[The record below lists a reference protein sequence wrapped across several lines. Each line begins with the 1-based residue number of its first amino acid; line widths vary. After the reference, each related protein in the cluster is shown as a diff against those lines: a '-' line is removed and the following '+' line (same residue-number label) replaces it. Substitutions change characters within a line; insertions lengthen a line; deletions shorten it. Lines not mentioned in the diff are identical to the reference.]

1 MDRRR
6 IQVSVDGRTAVFGPG
21 LPEIVVGRQAGCFIR
36 PDGAGVGERHLVL
49 RHSDDG
55 WTLEALDAQRV
66 YHEGRLVERLK
77 VDRALRLHLGALGA
91 GADLELKPGEDD
103 AGRFQ
108 TADFGTVAKAAR
120 ARAGRRHPIEADT
133 TRIGRDP
140 DSDLVVDDLLVS
152 RRHAELLRRADG
164 TFEVVDLDSYN
175 GTYVNGHRVDR
186 VVLQEHDVV
195 MVGSHS
201 YRLTSGWLE
210 AEVDMGEIAFAASSL
225 TVRLPS
231 GQLLVDSVEFSLDA
245 RTMLGIVGPSGAG
258 KSTLVKALA
267 GLVVATEGDVLYDHA
282 SLYASYEALRRRIGY
297 VPQDDIVH
305 TELTVRRALEY
316 AADLRFPPDVDRA
329 ERLRRV
335 DEVMAELD
343 LSHRGSVRIASLSG
357 GQRKR
362 VNVALEL
369 LTKPSL
375 LFLDE
380 ATSGLDPHFERSLME
395 VCRQLADGGRTV
407 IVVTHTM
414 QSLRLCDRLLI
425 LARDGQM
432 AYFGPPQL
440 AAAYFDRVDLA
451 DVFRTLA
458 DEQETSWKERFR
470 EHEYF
475 EQYVEREATSPERD
489 ETEQAESADLRAP
502 SVGRGWWRQ
511 YTTLSARYAAV
522 LTADRRNLALM
533 LLQAPLLGLLMLA
546 ALPAH
551 QLSPAPPSEFRLI
564 SQGSLVLLVI
574 VLGTTWLGM
583 SNAIREIAKE
593 LPIYRRERVAGLSRT
608 AYVASKMTV
617 LGVVTVVQA
626 AVLVAIATSRQGATG
641 DGALIG
647 WPLGELIVVSALA
660 GVAAMAIGLFIS
672 AVARTTDRAV
682 TVLPIVLVLLLVLA
696 LGAVFPQIGK
706 RPVLNQLGYL
716 GTTQWGFAGM
726 ASTVDLNDLQAVT
739 GVLTRVDSIKVDDP
753 APLFRAVH
761 KGDRGDP
768 RWDHDPSAWLT
779 ACAAL
784 LGLALAAAVATSLA
798 LRRDEAGRRVG

>member
-21 LPEIVVGRQAGCFIR
+21 LPEIVVGTERSCFIR
-36 PDGAGVGERHLVL
+36 PEGMGVGGRHLVL
-49 RHSDDG
+49 RHGEDG
-55 WTLEALDAQRV
+55 WTLEALEAQRV

-77 VDRALRLHLGALGA
+77 VDRALRLHLGTLGA
-91 GADLELKPGEDD
+91 GADLEVKPGEDE

-108 TADFGTVAKAAR
+108 TEDFGTIAR
-120 ARAGRRHPIEADT
+120 AAPARHARRHLIEVDVM
-133 TRIGRDP
+133 RVGRDP

-152 RRHAELLRRADG
+152 RRHAELRRRGDG
-164 TFEVVDLDSYN
+164 SIEVIDLDSHN
-175 GTYVNGHRVDR
+175 GTFVNGHPVDR
-186 VVLQEHDVV
+186 TVLQQHDVF

-201 YRLTSGWLE
+201 FRLAGDWLE
-210 AEVDMGEIAFAASSL
+210 EEVDTGEIVFAASGL
-225 TVRLPS
+225 TVRLPD
-231 GQLLVDSVEFSLDA
+231 GQLLVDGVDFSLDA
-245 RTMLGIVGPSGAG
+245 RTMLGIVGPSGSG

-267 GLVVATEGDVLYDHA
+267 GLVLATEGDVLYDHQ
-282 SLYASYEALRRRIGY
+282 SLYVSYEALRRRIGY

-305 TELTVRRALEY
+305 TNLTVRKALEY
-316 AADLRFPPDVDRA
+316 AADLRFPPDV
-329 ERLRRV
+329 ERSERMRRV
-335 DEVMAELD
+335 DQVISELD
-343 LSHRGSVRIASLSG
+343 LSHRESARIASLSG

-395 VCRQLADGGRTV
+395 LCRQLADGGRTV

-440 AAAYFDRVDLA
+440 AAAYFDRADLA

-458 DEQETSWKERFR
+458 DGQETSWQERFR
-470 EHEYF
+470 EHEYY
-475 EQYVEREATSPERD
+475 EQYVQREADGRKE
-489 ETEQAESADLRAP
+489 AEATAEYKAP
-502 SVGRGWWRQ
+502 HVRRGWWRQ
-511 YTTLSARYAAV
+511 FTTLSSRYAAV

-546 ALPAH
+546 ALPGD
-551 QLSPAPPSEFRLI
+551 QLSPAEPSEFRLI
-564 SQGSLVLLVI
+564 SQASLVLLVI
-574 VLGTTWLGM
+574 ILGATWLGM
-583 SNAIREIAKE
+583 SNAIREISKE
-593 LPIYRRERVAGLSRT
+593 LPIYRRERVAGLSRS
-608 AYVASKMTV
+608 AYIASKVSV
-617 LGVVTVVQA
+617 LGAVTIVQSV
-626 AVLVAIATSRQGATG
+626 VLVAIATSRQGLSG

-647 WPLGELIVVSALA
+647 WPLAELMVVAALA
-660 GVAAMAIGLFIS
+660 GLAAMAFGLFIS
-672 AVARTTDRAV
+672 AAAGTTDRAV
-682 TVLPIVLVLLLVLA
+682 TVLPIALVLLLVLA
-696 LGAVFPQIGK
+696 LGAVFPQIGE

-716 GTTQWGFAGM
+716 GSTQWGFAGM
-726 ASTVDLNDLQAVT
+726 ASTTDLNDLQAVT
-739 GVLTRVDSIKVDDP
+739 GVLTRVDTVKVDDP

-768 RWDHDPSAWLT
+768 RWDHDSGAWLT
-779 ACAAL
+779 AGGAL
-784 LGLALAAAVATSLA
+784 LGLTLAAAFATGLA
-798 LRRDEAGRRVG
+798 LRRDEMGRRLR

>member
-1 MDRRR
+1 MDLRR

-21 LPEIVVGRQAGCFIR
+21 LPEIVVGTEPGCFIR
-36 PDGAGVGERHLVL
+36 PEGAGVGDRHLVL
-49 RHSDDG
+49 RHGEDG

-66 YHEGRLVERLK
+66 YHEGRLVEQLK

-91 GADLELKPGEDD
+91 GADLEVKPGEDD

-108 TADFGTVAKAAR
+108 TADFGTVARAAR
-120 ARAGRRHPIEADT
+120 ARASRRYAIEVDIM
-133 TRIGRDP
+133 RVGRDP

-152 RRHAELLRRADG
+152 RRHAELLRRPDG
-164 TFEVVDLDSYN
+164 SIEVLDLDSYN

-186 VVLQEHDVV
+186 IVLQDHDVF

-201 YRLTSGWLE
+201 FRLVGGWLE
-210 AEVDMGEIAFAASSL
+210 EEVDTGEIAFAASGL
-225 TVRLPS
+225 TVRLPT
-231 GQLLVDSVEFSLDA
+231 GQLLVDDVEFSLDA

-258 KSTLVKALA
+258 KSTLVKALS

-305 TELTVRRALEY
+305 KELTVRRALEY
-316 AADLRFPPDVDRA
+316 AADLRFPPDV
-329 ERLRRV
+329 ERSERMRRV
-335 DEVMAELD
+335 DQVIDELD
-343 LSHRGSVRIASLSG
+343 LSHRESVRIGSLSG

-369 LTKPSL
+369 LAKPSL
-375 LFLDE
+375 LFMDE

-407 IVVTHTM
+407 VVVTHTM

-440 AAAYFDRVDLA
+440 AAAYFDRADLA

-458 DEQETSWKERFR
+458 DGRETSWKERFR
-470 EHEYF
+470 EHEYY
-475 EQYVEREATSPERD
+475 EQYVQRGAAPEERE
-489 ETEQAESADLRAP
+489 ETEEFRVP
-502 SVGRGWWRQ
+502 HVRRGWWRQ
-511 YTTLSARYAAV
+511 FTTLSRRYAAV

-546 ALPAH
+546 ALPSH

-564 SQGSLVLLVI
+564 SQASLVLLVI

-583 SNAIREIAKE
+583 SNAIREISKE
-593 LPIYRRERVAGLSRT
+593 LPIYRRERVTGLSRS
-608 AYVASKMTV
+608 AYIASKVGV
-617 LGVVTVVQA
+617 LGAVTIVQSV
-626 AVLVAIATSRQGATG
+626 VLVAIATSRQGVSG
-641 DGALIG
+641 DGALTG
-647 WPLGELIVVSALA
+647 WPLGELIVVSSLA
-660 GVAAMAIGLFIS
+660 GLAAMGVGLFIS
-672 AVARTTDRAV
+672 AAAGSTDRAV

-696 LGAVFPQIGK
+696 LGAVFPQIGE

-716 GTTQWGFAGM
+716 GSTQWGFAGM

-739 GVLTRVDSIKVDDP
+739 GVLTRVDSVKVDNP
-753 APLFRAVH
+753 APLFRAIH

-768 RWDHDPSAWLT
+768 RWDDDPGAWLT
-779 ACAAL
+779 ACGAL
-784 LGLALAAAVATSLA
+784 LGLTLAAAFATGLA
-798 LRRDEAGRRVG
+798 LRRDEAGRRLR

>member
-1 MDRRR
+1 M
-6 IQVSVDGRTAVFGPG
+6 
-21 LPEIVVGRQAGCFIR
+21 
-36 PDGAGVGERHLVL
+36 
-49 RHSDDG
+49 
-55 WTLEALDAQRV
+55 RV
-66 YHEGRLVERLK
+66 
-77 VDRALRLHLGALGA
+77 
-91 GADLELKPGEDD
+91 
-103 AGRFQ
+103 
-108 TADFGTVAKAAR
+108 
-120 ARAGRRHPIEADT
+120 
-133 TRIGRDP
+133 GRDP

-152 RRHAELLRRADG
+152 RRHAELRRRADG
-164 TFEVVDLDSYN
+164 TVEVIDLDSHN
-175 GTYVNGHRVDR
+175 GTFVNGHPVDR
-186 VVLQEHDVV
+186 AVLQEHDVF

-201 YRLTSGWLE
+201 FRLIGNWLE
-210 AEVDMGEIAFAASSL
+210 EEVDTGEIAFAASEL

-231 GQLLVDSVEFSLDA
+231 GQLLVDHVEFSLDA

-305 TELTVRRALEY
+305 GELTVRRALEY

-329 ERLRRV
+329 ERLHRV
-335 DEVMAELD
+335 DEVMRELD
-343 LSHRGSVRIASLSG
+343 LAHREDVQISSLSG

-395 VCRQLADGGRTV
+395 LCRQLADGGRTI

-440 AAAYFDRVDLA
+440 AAAYFDRADLA

-458 DEQETSWKERFR
+458 DGQETSWKDRFR
-470 EHEYF
+470 EHEYY
-475 EQYVEREATSPERD
+475 EQYVQREAAPEEDD
-489 ETEQAESADLRAP
+489 EDSGEFRVP
-502 SVGRGWWRQ
+502 HVRRGWWRQ
-511 YTTLSARYAAV
+511 FSTLSLRYASV

-551 QLSPAPPSEFRLI
+551 QLTPAPPSEFRLI
-564 SQGSLVLLVI
+564 SQASLVLLVI
-574 VLGTTWLGM
+574 VLGVTWLGM

-593 LPIYRRERVAGLSRT
+593 LPIYRRERVAGLSLS
-608 AYVASKMTV
+608 AYVSSKVAV
-617 LGVVTVVQA
+617 LGVVTIVQA
-626 AVLVAIATSRQGATG
+626 VVLVAIATSRQGISG
-641 DGALIG
+641 DGSLIG
-647 WPLGELIVVSALA
+647 WPLGELMIVSALA
-660 GVAAMAIGLFIS
+660 GLAAMAVGLFIS
-672 AVARTTDRAV
+672 AAAGTTDRAI

-696 LGAVFPQIGK
+696 LGAVFPQIGE

-716 GTTQWGFAGM
+716 GSTQWGFAGM
-726 ASTVDLNDLQAVT
+726 ASTTDLNDLQAVT
-739 GVLTRVDSIKVDDP
+739 GVLTRVDSIAVDDP

-761 KGDRGDP
+761 QGDRGDP
-768 RWDHDPSAWLT
+768 RWDHDSGTWLT
-779 ACAAL
+779 ACGAL
-784 LGLALAAAVATSLA
+784 LGLMLVAALATDLA
-798 LRRDEAGRRVG
+798 LRREEASRRLR

>member
-1 MDRRR
+1 
-6 IQVSVDGRTAVFGPG
+6 
-21 LPEIVVGRQAGCFIR
+21 
-36 PDGAGVGERHLVL
+36 
-49 RHSDDG
+49 
-55 WTLEALDAQRV
+55 
-66 YHEGRLVERLK
+66 
-77 VDRALRLHLGALGA
+77 
-91 GADLELKPGEDD
+91 
-103 AGRFQ
+103 
-108 TADFGTVAKAAR
+108 
-120 ARAGRRHPIEADT
+120 
-133 TRIGRDP
+133 
-140 DSDLVVDDLLVS
+140 
-152 RRHAELLRRADG
+152 
-164 TFEVVDLDSYN
+164 
-175 GTYVNGHRVDR
+175 
-186 VVLQEHDVV
+186 
-195 MVGSHS
+195 
-201 YRLTSGWLE
+201 
-210 AEVDMGEIAFAASSL
+210 
-225 TVRLPS
+225 
-231 GQLLVDSVEFSLDA
+231 
-245 RTMLGIVGPSGAG
+245 
-258 KSTLVKALA
+258 
-267 GLVVATEGDVLYDHA
+267 
-282 SLYASYEALRRRIGY
+282 
-297 VPQDDIVH
+297 
-305 TELTVRRALEY
+305 
-316 AADLRFPPDVDRA
+316 
-329 ERLRRV
+329 
-335 DEVMAELD
+335 
-343 LSHRGSVRIASLSG
+343 
-357 GQRKR
+357 
-362 VNVALEL
+362 
-369 LTKPSL
+369 
-375 LFLDE
+375 
-380 ATSGLDPHFERSLME
+380 
-395 VCRQLADGGRTV
+395 
-407 IVVTHTM
+407 
-414 QSLRLCDRLLI
+414 
-425 LARDGQM
+425 
-432 AYFGPPQL
+432 
-440 AAAYFDRVDLA
+440 
-451 DVFRTLA
+451 
-458 DEQETSWKERFR
+458 
-470 EHEYF
+470 
-475 EQYVEREATSPERD
+475 
-489 ETEQAESADLRAP
+489 
-502 SVGRGWWRQ
+502 
-511 YTTLSARYAAV
+511 
-522 LTADRRNLALM
+522 M

>member
-55 WTLEALDAQRV
+55 WEIEALDAQRV

-91 GADLELKPGEDD
+91 GADLEVKPGEDD

-186 VVLQEHDVV
+186 VVLQEQDVV

-210 AEVDMGEIAFAASSL
+210 AEVDTGEIAFAASSL

-282 SLYASYEALRRRIGY
+282 SRYASYEALRRRIGY

-343 LSHRGSVRIASLSG
+343 LTHRESVRIASLSG

-380 ATSGLDPHFERSLME
+380 STSGLDPGLDMSVME
-395 VCRQLADGGRTV
+395 MMADLANDGRTV
-407 IVVTHTM
+407 IVVTH
-414 QSLRLCDRLLI
+414 SVANLDICDRLLVLVPGGKI
-425 LARDGQM
+425 
-432 AYFGPPQL
+432 AYFGPPAEGLKHFGQPGW
-440 AAAYFDRVDLA
+440 AQ
-451 DVFRTLA
+451 VFRA
-458 DEQETSWKERFR
+458 FEAEPDRDWAG
-470 EHEYF
+470 EY
-475 EQYVEREATSPERD
+475 R
-489 ETEQAESADLRAP
+489 
-502 SVGRGWWRQ
+502 
-511 YTTLSARYAAV
+511 
-522 LTADRRNLALM
+522 
-533 LLQAPLLGLLMLA
+533 
-546 ALPAH
+546 
-551 QLSPAPPSEFRLI
+551 
-564 SQGSLVLLVI
+564 
-574 VLGTTWLGM
+574 
-583 SNAIREIAKE
+583 
-593 LPIYRRERVAGLSRT
+593 
-608 AYVASKMTV
+608 
-617 LGVVTVVQA
+617 
-626 AVLVAIATSRQGATG
+626 
-641 DGALIG
+641 
-647 WPLGELIVVSALA
+647 
-660 GVAAMAIGLFIS
+660 
-672 AVARTTDRAV
+672 
-682 TVLPIVLVLLLVLA
+682 
-696 LGAVFPQIGK
+696 
-706 RPVLNQLGYL
+706 
-716 GTTQWGFAGM
+716 
-726 ASTVDLNDLQAVT
+726 
-739 GVLTRVDSIKVDDP
+739 
-753 APLFRAVH
+753 
-761 KGDRGDP
+761 
-768 RWDHDPSAWLT
+768 
-779 ACAAL
+779 
-784 LGLALAAAVATSLA
+784 
-798 LRRDEAGRRVG
+798 

>member
-6 IQVSVDGRTAVFGPG
+6 IQVSIDGRTAVFGPG
-21 LPEIVVGRQAGCFIR
+21 LPEILVGRAAACFVR
-36 PDGAGVGERHLVL
+36 PDGAGVADRHLVL
-49 RHSDDG
+49 RHGEDG
-55 WTLEALDAQRV
+55 WEVEAVDAQRV

-91 GADLELKPGEDD
+91 GADLEVKPGEDD

-108 TADFGTVAKAAR
+108 TVDFGTVARAAR
-120 ARAGRRHPIEADT
+120 ARPGAPRRHAIEADVM
-133 TRIGRDP
+133 RVGRDP

-152 RRHAELLRRADG
+152 RRHAELLRRPDG
-164 TFEVVDLDSYN
+164 SIEVVDLDSFN
-175 GTYVNGHRVDR
+175 GTFVNGHRVDR
-186 VVLQEHDVV
+186 AVLEEHDVV

-201 YRLTSGWLE
+201 YRLTEGWLE
-210 AEVDMGEIAFAASSL
+210 EEVDTGEIAFAASGL

-231 GQLLVDSVEFSLDA
+231 GQVLVDDVEFSLDA

-258 KSTLVKALA
+258 KSTLVRALA
-267 GLVVATEGDVLYDHA
+267 GLVVATDGDVLYDHA

-305 TELTVRRALEY
+305 KDLTVRKALEY
-316 AADLRFPPDVDRA
+316 AADLRFPPDVARV

-335 DEVMAELD
+335 DEVMEELD
-343 LSHRGSVRIASLSG
+343 LTHRASLRIESLSG

-380 ATSGLDPHFERSLME
+380 ATSGLDPHFERALME
-395 VCRQLADGGRTV
+395 LCRQLADGGRTV

-440 AAAYFDRVDLA
+440 AAAYFDRADLA

-458 DEQETSWKERFR
+458 DEKTTSWKERFR

-475 EQYVEREATSPERD
+475 EQYVEREAAP
-489 ETEQAESADLRAP
+489 AEAEEDASADFRAP
-502 SVGRGWWRQ
+502 HVRRGWWRQ
-511 YTTLSARYAAV
+511 FTTLSRRYAAV

-546 ALPAH
+546 ALPSH
-551 QLSPAPPSEFRLI
+551 ELSPAPASEFRLI
-564 SQGSLVLLVI
+564 SQASLVLLVI

-583 SNAIREIAKE
+583 SNSIREIAKE
-593 LPIYRRERVAGLSRT
+593 LPIYRRERVAGLSLS
-608 AYVASKMTV
+608 AYVASKVAVLGLITV
-617 LGVVTVVQA
+617 LQSV
-626 AVLVAIATSRQGATG
+626 VLVAVATSRQGITG
-641 DGALIG
+641 DGALTG
-647 WPLGELIVVSALA
+647 WPLGELMAVAALA
-660 GVAAMAIGLFIS
+660 GLAAMAVGLFVS
-672 AVARTTDRAV
+672 AAAGSTDRAV

-696 LGAVFPQIGK
+696 LGAVFPQIGE

-716 GTTQWGFAGM
+716 GSTQWGFAGM
-726 ASTVDLNDLQAVT
+726 ASTADLNDLQAVT
-739 GVLTRVDSIKVDDP
+739 GVLTRVNSVQVDDP

-761 KGDRGDP
+761 RGDRGDP
-768 RWDHDPSAWLT
+768 RWDHDASAWLT
-779 ACAAL
+779 ACGAL
-784 LGLALAAAVATSLA
+784 LGLTLVAALATDLA
-798 LRRDEAGRRVG
+798 LRRTEMSRRLR